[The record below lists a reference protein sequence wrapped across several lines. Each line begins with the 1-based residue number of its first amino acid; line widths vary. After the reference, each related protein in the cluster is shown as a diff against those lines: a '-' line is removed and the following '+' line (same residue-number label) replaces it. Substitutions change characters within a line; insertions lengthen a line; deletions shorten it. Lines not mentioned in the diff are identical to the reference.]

1 MYSFVARQPILDQ
14 RLQPVAYELLFRQG
28 ITNKFPDVSP
38 EYATAQLISEQF
50 LTTPLNKLTG
60 DHPSYINFP
69 YQLLID
75 GQAEILPAD
84 KVVIEILENST
95 PDEELFAAVK
105 RLKRKGFTLALD
117 DFSMDPSWDRFLP
130 YVDILKFDLQQS
142 TFEEI
147 GRYISALRYKHLSY
161 LAEKVETNEQFL
173 RVKAMG
179 FTLFQGYFFSH
190 PQMFKAKRL
199 SNDHKN
205 AIQLLKEA
213 NERELNYDRIERLI
227 NSDLSLAYKLMRYFN
242 NFRYK
247 ANLSVITTSMSFRSI
262 AIFLGQRELR
272 RFISLISITIG
283 SKDKSCELYRM
294 SLIRGKFCE
303 LLSIRLHGREDPFE
317 AFLCGLFSM
326 LDAILDS
333 PMERLLE
340 QIPVSSHIKRAL
352 MHNAGELAR
361 YLSLIAY
368 YEKQNWEQV
377 NTYLEMMDV
386 SEHQM
391 LKLITEATL
400 WADELLDL

>member
-14 RLQPVAYELLFRQG
+14 HLQPVAYELLFRQG

-38 EYATAQLISEQF
+38 EYATAQLIAEQF
-50 LTTPLNKLTG
+50 LTTPLNKLTN

-117 DFSMDPSWDRFLP
+117 DFSMDPIWDRFLP
-130 YVDILKFDLQQS
+130 YVDIIKFDLQQS

-147 GRYISALRYKHLSY
+147 GRYISTLRHKHLSY

-272 RFISLISITIG
+272 RFISLISITMG

-333 PMERLLE
+333 PMDLLLE

-352 MHNAGELAR
+352 MDNAGELAC
-361 YLSLIAY
+361 YLSLISY

-377 NTYLEMMDV
+377 NTYMEMMEVNED
-386 SEHQM
+386 QM